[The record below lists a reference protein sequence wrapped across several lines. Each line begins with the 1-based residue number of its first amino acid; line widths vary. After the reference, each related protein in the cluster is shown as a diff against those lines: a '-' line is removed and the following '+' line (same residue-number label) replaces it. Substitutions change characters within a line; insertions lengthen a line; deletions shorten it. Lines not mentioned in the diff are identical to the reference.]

1 MLTAGFRWE
10 VLPHCNK
17 TFFQLFCAPK
27 DKNKFLGLSIKYNWA
42 VISILVEVYIISQ
55 SVNPHICKYL
65 KAPGV
70 EINLEKL
77 TYKMN
82 HASCAAPRP
91 LSPPPPK
98 KEKG

>member
-17 TFFQLFCAPK
+17 TFFQFFCVPK
-27 DKNKFLGLSIKYNWA
+27 DKNKFLGLGIKYNWA
-42 VISILVEVYIISQ
+42 AISILVEEYIISQ
-55 SVNPHICKYL
+55 SVNPHTCKYL

-70 EINLEKL
+70 EINLQKL
-77 TYKMN
+77 IYKMN
-82 HASCAAPRP
+82 HVSWATPRP
-91 LSPPPPK
+91 LPPTK